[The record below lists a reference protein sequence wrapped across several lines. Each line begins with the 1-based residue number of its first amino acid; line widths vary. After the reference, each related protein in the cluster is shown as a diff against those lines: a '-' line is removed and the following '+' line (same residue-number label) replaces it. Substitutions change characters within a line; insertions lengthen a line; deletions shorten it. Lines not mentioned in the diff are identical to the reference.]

1 MERGL
6 SGRQWVD
13 YGALLRQIHATTLP
27 PSSRGSCGARLSPR
41 LRPAWSGG
49 WTPTSARGTSTTPR
63 RALATFWQ
71 ARRGGVRALLAR
83 ADDLG
88 RRLARVAPASVLC
101 HADIHTG
108 NVLLDAGGRVWIVD
122 WDETVLAP
130 KERDLMFAVGG
141 IIGGLVEPRE
151 EALFFRG
158 YGVAAVDPL
167 ALAYYRYAW
176 AVGDIGDFAAQ
187 VFFRPDLGPASGRAA
202 VDGFTSL
209 FLPGNIVALASV
221 ADAGTA

>member
-1 MERGL
+1 MRRETFAPAAAGL
-6 SGRQWVD
+6 VGRLD
-13 YGALLRQIHATTLP
+13 AHI
-27 PSSRGSCGARLSPR
+27 GARDFDD
-41 LRPAWSGG
+41 PA
-49 WTPTSARGTSTTPR
+49 A

-83 ADDLG
+83 ADALG

-167 ALAYYRYAW
+167 TLAYYRYAW